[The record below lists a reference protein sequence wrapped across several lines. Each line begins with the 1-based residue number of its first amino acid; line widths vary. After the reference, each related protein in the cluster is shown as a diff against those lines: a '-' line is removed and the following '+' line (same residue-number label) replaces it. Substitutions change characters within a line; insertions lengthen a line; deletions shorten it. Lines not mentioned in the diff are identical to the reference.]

1 MWDEPSAEVTQLK
14 KQCEMMLENYEDD
27 IESWYFSNQGLFF
40 KYLLKN
46 KVYDFNFCMNLFI
59 RTSAT
64 TLVYIFCPENC
75 YFIIY

>member
-40 KYLLKN
+40 IYLLGN
-46 KVYDFNFCMNLFI
+46 EVYDFNFSMNFFI
-59 RTSAT
+59 RVLGP
-64 TLVYIFCPENC
+64 TLVYIFHSKNR
-75 YFIIY
+75 YFIR